1 MQIQVHDS
9 AQRTG
14 NGSSTTYIEP
24 DFNVSRLVV
33 IVSQISVN
41 LLGSIA
47 IKAQCSPDG
56 ETWLDIPNLA
66 TGGLSAAGAVTV
78 NLSAPFR
85 AGDNLRVTWTFSN
98 ANSITFEAFLVGD

>member
-1 MQIQVHDS
+1 MQIEVHES
-9 AQRTG
+9 AQRTS
-14 NGSSTTYIEP
+14 NGSSPAYIEP

-41 LLGSIA
+41 LLGSIS

-66 TGGLSAAGAVTV
+66 TGGLTANGAVTV

-85 AGDNLRVTWTFSN
+85 AGDNLRVTWTLNN
-98 ANSITFEAFLVGD
+98 ANSITFAAYLVGD